1 MRALARDY
9 GGDVDLNSRK
19 EWVFELD
26 SPRFEMDQLQRRL
39 SEQTV

>member
-1 MRALARDY
+1 MARDY

-26 SPRFEMDQLQRRL
+26 SPRFEIDKLQRRL